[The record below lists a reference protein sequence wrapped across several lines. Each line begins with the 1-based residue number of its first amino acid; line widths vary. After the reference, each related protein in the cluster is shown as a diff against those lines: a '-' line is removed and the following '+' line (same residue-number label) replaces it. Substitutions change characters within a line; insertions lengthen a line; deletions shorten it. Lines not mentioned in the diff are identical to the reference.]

1 MNEGYKV
8 TDVIQQDRYSP
19 AGRLVTFYRV
29 SIETDRGARGSIR
42 IPAAEYSAETLPDIL
57 ADLRDTLNLPY
68 EV

>member
-1 MNEGYKV
+1 MAEGYKV

-29 SIETDRGARGSIR
+29 SIETDLGARGSIR
-42 IPAAEYSAETLPDIL
+42 IPAAEYSKETLGKVL
-57 ADLRDTLNLPY
+57 EDLRDTLNLPY